1 MTDQAMSPLRRHMI
15 EDMTVR
21 NFVAK
26 TQSDYIRRVKNF
38 AVFLGRTPDRAS
50 REDVRRYLLHLASSG
65 VGAGTV
71 NGTGSAL
78 RFFFD
83 VTLDRADIV
92 RHLLV
97 TREPRKAP
105 IVLSPEEV
113 ARMLEAAPGLKYK
126 AALSVAYGAG
136 LRVSEVVALKVSDID
151 SARMMIRIEQSK
163 RRKDRYAMLS
173 PRLLDLLRDWW
184 LVCRSRGWLFP
195 GRDPLQPITT
205 RQLTRACHTAAQAGG
220 AREAPG
226 LSIVGGGSA
235 FASTLLDATIVCGVR
250 KAARCSSEAADEAR
264 PVRRSVSTDYRGI
277 GARGRS
283 LGQAMVGNSRR
294 EYAVQCRDQSAVFR
308 MQRRPVVDGTGGGV
322 SHTAISYVQAGN
334 RGRRARQKRGAR
346 LPNLFCEAITGKGRR
361 QRRSRTAHSP
371 DAAGVHCFQH
381 CAV

>member
-1 MTDQAMSPLRRHMI
+1 MTDECISPLRRRMI

-21 NFVAK
+21 NFVPK

-38 AVFLGRTPDRAS
+38 AVFLGRRPDRAS
-50 REDVRRYLLHLASSG
+50 REDVRGYLLHLASSG

-92 RHLLV
+92 RHLPIA
-97 TREPRKAP
+97 REPRKAP

-173 PRLLDLLRDWW
+173 PRLLELLRDWW

-205 RQLTRACHTAAQAGG
+205 RQLTRACHEAAQAAGIDKP
-220 AREAPG
+220 ASPHTLRH
-226 LSIVGGGSA
+226 S
-235 FASTLLDATIVCGVR
+235 FATHLLEQNVDVRVIQVLLGTATYCPR
-250 KAARCSSEAADEAR
+250 
-264 PVRRSVSTDYRGI
+264 T
-277 GARGRS
+277 
-283 LGQAMVGNSRR
+283 
-294 EYAVQCRDQSAVFR
+294 
-308 MQRRPVVDGTGGGV
+308 TG
-322 SHTAISYVQAGN
+322 
-334 RGRRARQKRGAR
+334 
-346 LPNLFCEAITGKGRR
+346 
-361 QRRSRTAHSP
+361 
-371 DAAGVHCFQH
+371 
-381 CAV
+381 